1 MPAFVRALLV
11 ALLILIFVGATLYLI
26 VVQATDIR
34 ALAALLITGG
44 IGGVFTAR
52 ELWER
57 FGPLGPAATQ
67 STNTAPGT
75 IEGYHNGRK
84 AMFEKSDKLFVPFRS
99 TTLILP
105 QYSTQADARQETFE
119 DISHAFDFPTHKRG
133 FVLIGDPGAGKS
145 TALRHLMLEAI
156 DHYRNSPGVEPLP
169 VWINLGLSANP
180 INADELLAY
189 WWGQQCFLPGEPT
202 MYLKNN
208 GLILFFDG
216 LNEMP
221 LDTREQRAAEL
232 KRFIA
237 GYPDLPVVVTCR
249 VRDYEDDA
257 KLTLGLPVIRVQE
270 LDEARI
276 QAFIHK
282 YGADAKLWEAVQGD
296 DARLRWARNPS
307 T

>member
-1 MPAFVRALLV
+1 MPAFVRAVLV
-11 ALLILIFVGATLYLI
+11 VLLILIFVGATVYLI

-57 FGPLGPAATQ
+57 FGPLGPAATKPN
-67 STNTAPGT
+67 NTDPGT
-75 IEGYHNGRK
+75 IDGYLNGRIR
-84 AMFEKSDKLFVPFRS
+84 AFYAQDKLFVPLMN
-99 TTLILP
+99 TTLIPP
-105 QYSTQADARQETFE
+105 QYSTDPPQYSTEADAREETFE
-119 DISHAFDFPTHKRG
+119 NISRAFDFKTHKRG

-156 DHYRNSPGVEPLP
+156 ARYRKSLGVEPLP

-180 INADELLAY
+180 INADDLLAY
-189 WWGQQCFLPGEPT
+189 WWGQQCFLPGDPT

-221 LDTREQRAAEL
+221 LDTREERAAEL

-237 GYPDLPVVVTCR
+237 GYPELPVVVTCR
-249 VRDYEDDA
+249 VRPWSS
-257 KLTLGLPVIRVQE
+257 PVGCAITRT
-270 LDEARI
+270 I
-276 QAFIHK
+276 
-282 YGADAKLWEAVQGD
+282 
-296 DARLRWARNPS
+296 PS
-307 T
+307 